1 MINYTLND
9 PTQQMLLPHLE
20 ITEELLSRV
29 ATKLSGQKMYAEKSA
44 PYNADRCI
52 VASFRRI
59 CSQSA
64 SQRQNFDAFVKNY
77 GAVLPVTSLAV
88 ETVGIKDNKK
98 LMKCSWISS
107 GRENYVLAVCGEK
120 EDL

>member
-1 MINYTLND
+1 MRMYELLALVI
-9 PTQQMLLPHLE
+9 LLPLFSA
-20 ITEELLSRV
+20 LSASNFRSL
-29 ATKLSGQKMYAEKSA
+29 AECEKNYAEKSA

-77 GAVLPVTSLAV
+77 GSVLPVTSFLV